1 MTKVRGDRLMST
13 KTLFAVH
20 EKKKTKPESAPL
32 EHLTIIL
39 PTVTILRLDWNF
51 HGTCISGCGKGEF
64 NSLKRCCCLTYLS
77 SQSKQNLAG

>member
-1 MTKVRGDRLMST
+1 MST

-20 EKKKTKPESAPL
+20 EKKKKTPKPESAPL